1 MAYIEPRTV
10 VSPRNMWK
18 FIEVLRLGEDN
29 IDGDDDATLAIGEWD
44 GDRVL
49 AIRWNGT
56 NDDESGVGNP
66 QSRGLPTWFILPSW
80 INEAIVTSNVIPDS
94 KQALVS
100 ALLEI
105 S

>member
-1 MAYIEPRTV
+1 
-10 VSPRNMWK
+10 MWK